1 MQVILVL
8 IWYKVVCVYDKFRK
22 LFMSYLGEETVQK
35 YITNMAEESKCSNQL
50 IKKYFNKEFVMTRE
64 DNEKLIAL

>member
-1 MQVILVL
+1 
-8 IWYKVVCVYDKFRK
+8 
-22 LFMSYLGEETVQK
+22 MSYLGQETVQK
-35 YITNMAEESKCSNQL
+35 YITNMAEQSKCSNQL